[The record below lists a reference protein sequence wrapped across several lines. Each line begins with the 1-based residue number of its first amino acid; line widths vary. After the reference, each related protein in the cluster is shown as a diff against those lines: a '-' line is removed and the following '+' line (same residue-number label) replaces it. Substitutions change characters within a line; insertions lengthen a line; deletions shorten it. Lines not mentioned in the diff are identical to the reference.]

1 METIPTTSR
10 SLDRYYHINGDT
22 FEKQYKEVLS
32 GYREWSE
39 LSHAED
45 WLVFPENIGE
55 SICIDETA
63 PSNGELYTIV
73 SNRSSRGGK
82 GTIIAIVKGVA
93 ADAVTEAL
101 MRIDEDKRLLVKEI
115 TMDMSNSMRLIARRC
130 FPNAMRTID
139 RFHIQK
145 LACDALQEM
154 RIAHRWDAIQA
165 DTDAREEAKCLGEA
179 YTPIVLANGD
189 THKQLLARSRY
200 LLFKSADKWTES
212 QRQRAEVLFETYP
225 DLKEAYSLTHSLR
238 MIFSKNTVKDA
249 ARLSLAR
256 WYNKVDDSG
265 FKSFNV
271 IAATLYEHYDEVLN
285 FFVNR
290 ATNAFAESFNAK
302 IKAFRA
308 ALRGVTDIKFSF
320 FIFYFQRIVGQC
332 DNGPSHDI
340 SIDMNRERLSR
351 FFIRISERIR
361 VCGACACP
369 THQFCGG
376 NLVCFCVDSGSIRI
390 ECDVSTFSH
399 IPGLNK
405 LGRNVSD
412 VFILVTA

>member
-73 SNRSSRGGK
+73 SNRSSHGGK

-93 ADAVTEAL
+93 ADVVTEAL
-101 MRIDEDKRLLVKEI
+101 MRIDEDKRLMVKEI
-115 TMDMSNSMRLIARRC
+115 TMDMSNSMRLIARHC

-265 FKSFNV
+265 FKSFYV

-308 ALRGVTDIKFSF
+308 ALRGVTDINF
-320 FIFYFQRIVGQC
+320 FLF
-332 DNGPSHDI
+332 
-340 SIDMNRERLSR
+340 RL
-351 FFIRISERIR
+351 
-361 VCGACACP
+361 
-369 THQFCGG
+369 T
-376 NLVCFCVDSGSIRI
+376 
-390 ECDVSTFSH
+390 
-399 IPGLNK
+399 K
-405 LGRNVSD
+405 LY
-412 VFILVTA
+412 A

>member
-1 METIPTTSR
+1 MERIPTTSR
-10 SLDRYYHINGDT
+10 SLDNYYHINGDT
-22 FEKQYKEVLS
+22 FEKQYKEILS
-32 GYREWSE
+32 GYRQWPE

-63 PSNGELYTIV
+63 PSNGELYTV
-73 SNRSSRGGK
+73 VTNRAAHGAK
-82 GTIIAIVKGVA
+82 GSIIAMVKGVA
-93 ADAVTEAL
+93 ADTVTEAL
-101 MRIDEDKRLLVKEI
+101 MRIDEDKRMSVREI

-130 FPNAMRTID
+130 FPNAIRTID

-165 DTDAREEAKCLGEA
+165 DTEAREEARGTGKT
-179 YTPIVLANGD
+179 YVPVVLANGD
-189 THKQLLARSRY
+189 THRQLLARCRY

-212 QRQRAEVLFETYP
+212 QRQRAKVLFDTYP

-238 MIFSKNTVKDA
+238 MIFSRNTVKDA

-256 WYNKVDDSG
+256 WYNRVEESG

-308 ALRGVTDIKFSF
+308 SLRGVTDIKFF
-320 FIFYFQRIVGQC
+320 LF
-332 DNGPSHDI
+332 
-340 SIDMNRERLSR
+340 RL
-351 FFIRISERIR
+351 
-361 VCGACACP
+361 
-369 THQFCGG
+369 T
-376 NLVCFCVDSGSIRI
+376 
-390 ECDVSTFSH
+390 
-399 IPGLNK
+399 K
-405 LGRNVSD
+405 LY
-412 VFILVTA
+412 A

>member
-10 SLDRYYHINGDT
+10 SLDHYYHINGDT

-73 SNRSSRGGK
+73 SNRTSHGGK

-93 ADAVTEAL
+93 ADAVIEAL
-101 MRIDEDKRLLVKEI
+101 MRIDDDKRLMVKEI

-130 FPNAMRTID
+130 FPKAMRTID

-154 RIAHRWDAIQA
+154 RFAHRWDAIQA

-200 LLFKSADKWTES
+200 LLFKSADKWTRKS
-212 QRQRAEVLFETYP
+212 ET
-225 DLKEAYSLTHSLR
+225 
-238 MIFSKNTVKDA
+238 
-249 ARLSLAR
+249 
-256 WYNKVDDSG
+256 
-265 FKSFNV
+265 KS
-271 IAATLYEHYDEVLN
+271 
-285 FFVNR
+285 
-290 ATNAFAESFNAK
+290 
-302 IKAFRA
+302 
-308 ALRGVTDIKFSF
+308 
-320 FIFYFQRIVGQC
+320 
-332 DNGPSHDI
+332 
-340 SIDMNRERLSR
+340 
-351 FFIRISERIR
+351 
-361 VCGACACP
+361 
-369 THQFCGG
+369 
-376 NLVCFCVDSGSIRI
+376 
-390 ECDVSTFSH
+390 
-399 IPGLNK
+399 
-405 LGRNVSD
+405 
-412 VFILVTA
+412 

>member
-22 FEKQYKEVLS
+22 FGKQYKEVLS
-32 GYREWSE
+32 GYHEWPE

-55 SICIDETA
+55 SVCIDETA

-93 ADAVTEAL
+93 ADTVIEAL
-101 MRIDEDKRLLVKEI
+101 MRIDEDKRLMVKEI

-165 DTDAREEAKCLGEA
+165 DTDAREEAKCQGKA

-212 QRQRAEVLFETYP
+212 QRQGAEVLFETYP
-225 DLKEAYSLTHSLR
+225 DIKEAYSLTHSLR
-238 MIFSKNTVKDA
+238 MIFTKNTAKDA

-256 WYNKVDDSG
+256 WYNKGLSG
-265 FKSFNV
+265 KILGSF
-271 IAATLYEHYDEVLN
+271 
-285 FFVNR
+285 
-290 ATNAFAESFNAK
+290 
-302 IKAFRA
+302 
-308 ALRGVTDIKFSF
+308 FSF
-320 FIFYFQRIVGQC
+320 IVFCIF
-332 DNGPSHDI
+332 P
-340 SIDMNRERLSR
+340 L
-351 FFIRISERIR
+351 
-361 VCGACACP
+361 
-369 THQFCGG
+369 
-376 NLVCFCVDSGSIRI
+376 
-390 ECDVSTFSH
+390 
-399 IPGLNK
+399 
-405 LGRNVSD
+405 
-412 VFILVTA
+412 

>member
-10 SLDRYYHINGDT
+10 SLDRYYRINGDT
-22 FEKQYKEVLS
+22 FEKQYKEILS
-32 GYREWSE
+32 GYRQWRE
-39 LSHAED
+39 LAHADE
-45 WLVFPENIGE
+45 WLVFPGNIGE

-63 PSNGELYTIV
+63 PSNGELYTV
-73 SNRSSRGGK
+73 VTNRASHGGK
-82 GTIIAIVKGVA
+82 GTIIAIVKGVSS
-93 ADAVTEAL
+93 DTVTEVL
-101 MRIDEDKRLLVKEI
+101 MRIDEDKRMLVREI

-130 FPNAMRTID
+130 FPKAMHTID

-165 DTDAREEAKCLGEA
+165 DTDAREEAKAMGDA
-179 YTPIVLANGD
+179 YTPVILSNGD

-200 LLFKSADKWTES
+200 LLFKSSDKWTES
-212 QRQRAEVLFETYP
+212 QRRRAAVLFETYP

-238 MIFSKNTVKDA
+238 MIFSKNSAKDA

-290 ATNAFAESFNAK
+290 ATNAFAESFNAR
-302 IKAFRA
+302 IKAFRTS
-308 ALRGVTDIKFSF
+308 LRGVSDIKFF
-320 FIFYFQRIVGQC
+320 LF
-332 DNGPSHDI
+332 
-340 SIDMNRERLSR
+340 RL
-351 FFIRISERIR
+351 
-361 VCGACACP
+361 
-369 THQFCGG
+369 T
-376 NLVCFCVDSGSIRI
+376 
-390 ECDVSTFSH
+390 
-399 IPGLNK
+399 K
-405 LGRNVSD
+405 LY
-412 VFILVTA
+412 A

>member
-73 SNRSSRGGK
+73 SNRTSHGGK

-93 ADAVTEAL
+93 ADVVTEAL
-101 MRIDEDKRLLVKEI
+101 MRIEEDKRLMVKEI

-165 DTDAREEAKCLGEA
+165 DTDARKRPNVWVKHTLQLCLQTV
-179 YTPIVLANGD
+179 TPTSSCWLAADICFSNLPTNGQ
-189 THKQLLARSRY
+189 KVR
-200 LLFKSADKWTES
+200 DKELRCS
-212 QRQRAEVLFETYP
+212 
-225 DLKEAYSLTHSLR
+225 LKRILISKKPIRLR
-238 MIFSKNTVKDA
+238 I
-249 ARLSLAR
+249 
-256 WYNKVDDSG
+256 
-265 FKSFNV
+265 
-271 IAATLYEHYDEVLN
+271 H
-285 FFVNR
+285 
-290 ATNAFAESFNAK
+290 
-302 IKAFRA
+302 
-308 ALRGVTDIKFSF
+308 
-320 FIFYFQRIVGQC
+320 
-332 DNGPSHDI
+332 
-340 SIDMNRERLSR
+340 
-351 FFIRISERIR
+351 
-361 VCGACACP
+361 
-369 THQFCGG
+369 
-376 NLVCFCVDSGSIRI
+376 
-390 ECDVSTFSH
+390 
-399 IPGLNK
+399 
-405 LGRNVSD
+405 
-412 VFILVTA
+412 

>member
-10 SLDRYYHINGDT
+10 SLDNYYHINGDT
-22 FEKQYKEVLS
+22 FEKQYKEILS
-32 GYREWSE
+32 GYREWPDRH
-39 LSHAED
+39 HAED
-45 WLVFPENIGE
+45 WLVYPENIGE

-73 SNRSSRGGK
+73 TNRAARGGK
-82 GTIIAIVKGVA
+82 GSIIAIVKGVA
-93 ADAVTEAL
+93 ADTVTEAV
-101 MRIDEDKRLLVKEI
+101 MHIDEDRRMTVREI
-115 TMDMSNSMRLIARRC
+115 TMDMSNSMRLIAKRC

-145 LACDALQEM
+145 LSCDALQEM
-154 RIAHRWDAIQA
+154 RIAHRWDAIRA
-165 DTDAREEAKCLGEA
+165 DTDAREKARCQGKA
-179 YTPIVLANGD
+179 YTPVMLSNGD

-212 QRQRAEVLFETYP
+212 QRKRAAVLFETYP
-225 DLKEAYSLTHSLR
+225 DIKEAYSLAHSLR
-238 MIFSKNTVKDA
+238 MIFSKNTIKDA

-256 WYNKVDDSG
+256 WYNNVADSG

-308 ALRGVTDIKFSF
+308 ALRGVTDIKFF
-320 FIFYFQRIVGQC
+320 LF
-332 DNGPSHDI
+332 
-340 SIDMNRERLSR
+340 RL
-351 FFIRISERIR
+351 
-361 VCGACACP
+361 
-369 THQFCGG
+369 T
-376 NLVCFCVDSGSIRI
+376 
-390 ECDVSTFSH
+390 
-399 IPGLNK
+399 K
-405 LGRNVSD
+405 LY
-412 VFILVTA
+412 A